1 MKKFLNGFGKLL
13 VKLAVVYAILSAA
26 LFVVMLQ
33 PLERFSAVMA
43 RLPGV
48 VFAVLPFK
56 PLWDIARAG
65 ELRAGDPAP
74 DFDLEVV
81 PRAEDEATAAPEAAT
96 HDPAARDAA
105 APARVQLASF
115 HGKRPVLL
123 VFGSY
128 T

>member
-1 MKKFLNGFGKLL
+1 MRKFLYGFGKLL

-26 LFVVMLQ
+26 LFVVMIQ

-43 RLPGV
+43 RLPGP
-48 VFAVLPFK
+48 VFALLPFK
-56 PLWDIARAG
+56 PLWDIARG
-65 ELRAGDPAP
+65 GDLRVGDPAP

-81 PRAEDEATAAPEAAT
+81 PRAEADEAETVEAVTAEL
-96 HDPAARDAA
+96 DAA

-115 HGKRPVLL
+115 RGKRPVLL